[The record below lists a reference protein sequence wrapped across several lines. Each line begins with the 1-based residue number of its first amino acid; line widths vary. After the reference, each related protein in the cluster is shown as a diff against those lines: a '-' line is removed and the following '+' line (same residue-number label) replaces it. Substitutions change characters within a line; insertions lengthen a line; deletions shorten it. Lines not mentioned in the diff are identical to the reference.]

1 MTDWNIPGGAGVV
14 LAIAAH
20 PDDVEL
26 CCAGTL
32 MMANMQGKQTA
43 IVDLTQGELGTRG
56 TNQTRLKEAT
66 DSLEIMGLDARENL
80 HLPDGFFQNTQE
92 HQLAV
97 VKAIRKY
104 RPDILLTNAPE
115 DRHPDHGRAALL
127 VKDAAFLSGLRKIE
141 TVGDDGQPQEAW
153 RPKYVFHFV
162 QDRFLQPSFV
172 FDITPVMEKKL
183 AAIRAFK
190 TQFDTQ
196 PDGEPQT
203 YISTPEFLQ
212 SIIDRARMFG
222 KMIGVPYAE
231 GFITEKMI
239 GVQSFDAFIQ
249 KIT

>member
-1 MTDWNIPGGAGVV
+1 MTDWNIPGGPGMV

-32 MMANMQGKQTA
+32 MMEKMHGKQTA

-56 TNQTRLKEAT
+56 TNETRLKEAT

-80 HLPDGFFQNTQE
+80 KLPDGFFQNSQE
-92 HQLAV
+92 HQLEV
-97 VKAIRKY
+97 IKAIRKY
-104 RPDILLTNAPE
+104 RPDILLTNAPS
-115 DRHPDHGRAALL
+115 DRHPDHGRAASL
-127 VKDAAFLSGLRKIE
+127 VKDAAFLSGLRKVE
-141 TVGDDGQPQEAW
+141 TVGENGQPQEPW

-172 FDITPVMEKKL
+172 FDITPVMEKKIE
-183 AAIRAFK
+183 AIKAFK
-190 TQFDTQ
+190 TQFNTR

-239 GVQSFDAFIQ
+239 GVESFDAFIQ